1 MTGTAPT
8 PLRVLI
14 ADDNAVIRMGLVSL
28 LESSGC
34 LQVVAQ
40 AADGRTAAELA
51 RSHRPDVA
59 LLDVRMPGGD
69 GLGAI
74 GPISAVCPVLMLT
87 YSDDPAV
94 VAEAVRAGA
103 VGYIVHGSLSA
114 DDLVR
119 AITGTIA
126 GESHLSPE
134 AAAALMAQVRSPL
147 PPGGG
152 VGLREAPSPV
162 AATWGISEREAEVME
177 LISRGRSNLQVAREL
192 FLSEKTV
199 KNHVNRIYAKLGVT
213 SRGEAIAR
221 WLGTDRAGEG

>member
-1 MTGTAPT
+1 MTTAV

-28 LESSGC
+28 LESTGL

-51 RSHRPDVA
+51 RTQRPDVA

-87 YSDDPAV
+87 YSNDPVV
-94 VAEAVRAGA
+94 VAAAVRAGA
-103 VGYIVHGSLSA
+103 VGYIVHGSLSP

-126 GESHLSPE
+126 GESHLSPA
-134 AAAALMAQVRSPL
+134 AAAALMAQVRDPSPADD
-147 PPGGG
+147 
-152 VGLREAPSPV
+152 GLRSSTAPAQV
-162 AATWGISEREAEVME
+162 AATCGISEREADVMG
-177 LISRGRSNLQVAREL
+177 LIARGRSNLQVAREL
-192 FLSEKTV
+192 YLSEKTV

-221 WLGTDRAGEG
+221 WLGTDRGRDG